1 MADSNKTG
9 KNKRRKQLGSV
20 DAFWEDHPKL
30 HAAKQTLD
38 ASLEIFLLAR
48 ASKAISEDDG
58 KICED
63 AAWNEHF
70 DEERIRVCIDLMVF
84 IHVLHLCRLLFQCCQ
99 KYGRGKQNACKGCLR
114 CLLIDC
120 YCCTGTVVYLYVQI
134 SFWLDFGTCNDE
146 LPFTKEQLRLEI
158 VYQYA
163 RIFWFFLSNLLVVLY
178 ILFIQRKFEK
188 SQVAE

>member
-1 MADSNKTG
+1 M
-9 KNKRRKQLGSV
+9 
-20 DAFWEDHPKL
+20 
-30 HAAKQTLD
+30 
-38 ASLEIFLLAR
+38 
-48 ASKAISEDDG
+48 
-58 KICED
+58 
-63 AAWNEHF
+63 
-70 DEERIRVCIDLMVF
+70 
-84 IHVLHLCRLLFQCCQ
+84 
-99 KYGRGKQNACKGCLR
+99 R

-134 SFWLDFGTCNDE
+134 SFWLDFGTCKDE